1 MIYLNNKYSVFI
13 GYKLDAHMRSLFSL
27 YVGSSTEGSLIR
39 SNFLGGLTRSNSLKA
54 DSSGGDSTDTSQQIL

>member
-27 YVGSSTEGSLIR
+27 YVGSSTEVVIDQEQFSWGIHQEQ
-39 SNFLGGLTRSNSLKA
+39 FF
-54 DSSGGDSTDTSQQIL
+54 